1 MAKTPSKKTAKVA
14 KKAASAGGEGKGKKR
29 RSTRVESYGSYIY
42 KVLKQVHPGTLLLWV
57 VVVFGGT

>member
-42 KVLKQVHPGTLLLWV
+42 KVLKQVHPGTSLYGLV
-57 VVVFGGT
+57 VAW